1 MKNDGGVAMDN
12 KNLDALFDENLPC
25 ILNDFLGYLYTVKG
39 KSLNTIDGYKV
50 DLRLF
55 LKYIKK

>member
-55 LKYIKK
+55 